1 MGGGKTQ
8 WRGMVSSPDEPQGQ
22 IGTVVRRPLGANK
35 NSLLQQTCYAS
46 DGTTL
51 VAGAEVDLIL
61 DGVDINVDVQISD
74 ASGVVKFWNP
84 GSGPFH
90 TLAYKLGSPDISG
103 TSAEGLI
110 ATQV

>member
-22 IGTVVRRPLGANK
+22 IGTLFRRPIGANV
-35 NSLLQQTCYAS
+35 NCLLQQTCYAS

-51 VAGAEVDLIL
+51 VAGAEVDLTL
-61 DGVDINVDVQISD
+61 DNADVVVAQAVSD
-74 ASGVVKFWNP
+74 ASGVVQFWNP
-84 GSGPFH
+84 GTGPFH
-90 TLAYKLGSPDISG
+90 TIGYKTGSPDITGASV
-103 TSAEGLI
+103 EGLI